1 MKKPTTNNQLG
12 IDIAVIANKVDNID
26 RTVRDIQGKLEK
38 DYVTQ
43 DEFTPVKN
51 IVYGMVGTVLLAVI
65 GALIALVINK

>member
-1 MKKPTTNNQLG
+1 MKKPTTNNQLSV
-12 IDIAVIANKVDNID
+12 DIAVMANKVDNID
-26 RTVRDIQGKLEK
+26 KTVRDIQGKLEK
-38 DYVTQ
+38 GYVTQ

>member
-1 MKKPTTNNQLG
+1 MKKPTTNNQLSV
-12 IDIAVIANKVDNID
+12 DIAVMANKVDNID
-26 RTVRDIQGKLEK
+26 KTVRDIQGKLEK